1 MKRLPVPEAFATR
14 DHLLDDV
21 FREKHQLCQIVGMML
36 PSVQCCQSYHFF
48 LVKTWLKAIQ
58 IFNSSFPS
66 AVFFFLRMALKR
78 LMKEWECWDQK
89 SPNRAMEEFG
99 TFDEEHNLW
108 KLQPQ
113 RLADEKVDYLTWEAE
128 LRVSSGPF
136 QGASFVY
143 ILHYPRDYPF
153 KPPRLKVAF
162 TGFPVAY
169 QDIQEGWNVY
179 MVPPTSSSGQ
189 RVAGAVTDAKEG
201 GMTVQWKQQRL
212 GNGCFLRVDFWIFGR
227 EMRRQHPLICRH
239 CRHQILY
246 KTWWVSQDVM
256 DNCVSSCSV
265 IPGCLILM
273 KKLMPKSMWL
283 VKVTLKVMTL
293 RCLVKA
299 KMASFITL
307 CWMPEVRFVPAASR
321 TSGHHTSLSWRASR
335 LRVLPLK
342 ILILKIAPSLFRLA
356 AAMRCAFAPQILL
369 PATISRLTLHNGIIL
384 PGDDFLP
391 NME

>member
-1 MKRLPVPEAFATR
+1 MKRLPVPEAFVTR

-21 FREKHQLCQIVGMML
+21 FRVGKASALSDCWNDASISSVL
-36 PSVQCCQSYHFF
+36 PKLSLLLGENLAQS
-48 LVKTWLKAIQ
+48 
-58 IFNSSFPS
+58 NSNLQFIISIGR
-66 AVFFFLRMALKR
+66 VFFLRMALKR

-169 QDIQEGWNVY
+169 QDVQAGWYVY

-212 GNGCFLRVDFWIFGR
+212 GNGCFLRVDF
-227 EMRRQHPLICRH
+227 
-239 CRHQILY
+239 
-246 KTWWVSQDVM
+246 
-256 DNCVSSCSV
+256 
-265 IPGCLILM
+265 
-273 KKLMPKSMWL
+273 
-283 VKVTLKVMTL
+283 
-293 RCLVKA
+293 
-299 KMASFITL
+299 
-307 CWMPEVRFVPAASR
+307 
-321 TSGHHTSLSWRASR
+321 
-335 LRVLPLK
+335 
-342 ILILKIAPSLFRLA
+342 
-356 AAMRCAFAPQILL
+356 
-369 PATISRLTLHNGIIL
+369 
-384 PGDDFLP
+384 
-391 NME
+391 